1 MKHLLAATAALAF
14 AVTMPVAAQQGMAP
28 GSAET
33 TTLQPGSAVYG
44 SDGAEIGTVAG
55 EQDGVVVLK
64 VGERMIPV
72 AGTAIG
78 QGDKG
83 PTVELTRAAL
93 VEQYDKRMAA
103 YEAELDAAMKQGA
116 PVQTAD
122 NQPLGTIE
130 SVSGNA
136 VAVQSSDG
144 PMTLPKASLALN
156 DQGKVTVR
164 ATMAQIREA
173 MSAPPQSR

>member
-1 MKHLLAATAALAF
+1 
-14 AVTMPVAAQQGMAP
+14 MAP

-130 SVSGNA
+130 KRIGQRGGGA
-136 VAVQSSDG
+136 KQ
-144 PMTLPKASLALN
+144 
-156 DQGKVTVR
+156 
-164 ATMAQIREA
+164 
-173 MSAPPQSR
+173 